1 MSKEG
6 HMCSTC
12 CALGVVGEYREDQFV
27 VATDVVSVPCGGL
40 GGEEGVILKW
50 LWGRMNLEF
59 FSSSLRCNLSLL

>member
-12 CALGVVGEYREDQFV
+12 CALGAVGVYQEDQFV
-27 VATDVVSVPCGGL
+27 VATDVVSIPCGGL

-50 LWGRMNLEF
+50 IWGRISLE
-59 FSSSLRCNLSLL
+59 